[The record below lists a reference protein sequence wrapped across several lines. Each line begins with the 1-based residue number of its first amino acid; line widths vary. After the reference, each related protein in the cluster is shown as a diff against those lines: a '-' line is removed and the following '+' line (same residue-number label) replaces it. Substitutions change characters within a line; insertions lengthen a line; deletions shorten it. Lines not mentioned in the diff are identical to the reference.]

1 MRTEPSLP
9 TFTRRPTRHAR
20 RTHRT
25 TFRTFLNRHA
35 DIILF
40 LWSCLLIAG
49 LIILALT

>member
-9 TFTRRPTRHAR
+9 TFTQRRTRHAR

-25 TFRTFLNRHA
+25 TFRSFLCRHA
-35 DIILF
+35 DAILL

-49 LIILALT
+49 LVILALA